1 MLAPEYVAASKTILP
16 AAPPTFFERLFFLFE
31 RPRERDVER
40 DVERERDFDAG
51 LPRER
56 LTGLPRVRERLAAF
70 AILHPK
76 PEPVPPPML

>member
-1 MLAPEYVAASKTILP
+1 MLSPEYVAASKTILA

-31 RPRERDVER
+31 RPRER

-70 AILHPK
+70 AI
-76 PEPVPPPML
+76 